1 MERIEAELLTDGT
14 NDAVL
19 RLPNRNFPGL
29 LIQGDTLGILQ
40 NDLAD
45 LAELADLCA
54 TGDLEE
60 AQHAANLLHAD
71 LSAKLERYTRALE
84 AHGIPRPF

>member
-1 MERIEAELLTDGT
+1 MEPIQAELFTDGT

-19 RLPNRNFPGL
+19 RLPNRHFPGL
-29 LIQGDTLGILQ
+29 LLQGDTLSILQ
-40 NDLAD
+40 ND

-54 TGDLEE
+54 TDDLEE
-60 AQHAANLLHAD
+60 ARHAANLLHAD

-84 AHGIPRPF
+84 EHGIPHPF

>member
-1 MERIEAELLTDGT
+1 MKRIEAELFTDGT

-19 RLPNRNFPGL
+19 RLPNRHFPGL
-29 LIQGDTLGILQ
+29 LIQGDTLSILQ
-40 NDLAD
+40 ND

-84 AHGIPRPF
+84 THGIPRPF

>member
-40 NDLAD
+40 NDLA
-45 LAELADLCA
+45 ELVDLCA